1 MIQKI
6 PIIFSRTDLK
16 VDTKVSKK
24 NDVGEFIAVFNK
36 LYESSVYYTS
46 DYLNVI
52 AALDSFL
59 WEHEMY
65 ANNKVDVNKFE
76 RDIMYLNEAR
86 VNVPVF
92 YKRKNFGLIK
102 RVDIDNSGVF
112 QQFTV
117 EDLLYK
123 ERDKKAVTI
132 YRCTSKLGDIRLDIE
147 TSGTYTL
154 VKSAKTLIVDESGK
168 NPSIYVDF
176 IKDELGTKEELGKY
190 IPIWDS
196 LTYPGIYNGYIDFIR
211 YIRDDSF
218 DPNTAKVDLNLYADR
233 FNNVMKYP
241 TRVYR
246 GAKLYQ
252 YTSILC
258 EFMSKVNCLCKIS
271 MGDKAPTPTLV
282 LKDNK
287 EFSFEWN

>member
-24 NDVGEFIAVFNK
+24 NDIGEFISVFNK

-46 DYLNVI
+46 DFLNVI

-59 WEHEMY
+59 WEYEMCVQ
-65 ANNKVDVNKFE
+65 NKIDVDKFE
-76 RDIMYLNEAR
+76 RDIKFLNEAR

-102 RVDIDNSGVF
+102 RVDVDNSGIF
-112 QQFTV
+112 QEFTV
-117 EDLLYK
+117 DELFYK
-123 ERDKKAVTI
+123 ARDEKSVTI
-132 YRCTSKLGDIRLDIE
+132 YHCTSKLGDISLNIE

-154 VKSAKTLIVDESGK
+154 IKSAKTLIVDESGK

-176 IKDELGTKEELGKY
+176 VKDALGTKEELSKY
-190 IPIWDS
+190 ISIWDT
-196 LTYPGIYNGYIDFIR
+196 LTYPGIYTGYIDFLRQIK
-211 YIRDDSF
+211 DDSF
-218 DPNTAKVDLNLYADR
+218 DPKTAEVDLNFYADK
-233 FNNVMKYP
+233 FNNVLKYP
-241 TRVYR
+241 TRIYR

-258 EFMSKVNCLCKIS
+258 EFMSKVVCLCKIS

>member
-6 PIIFSRTDLK
+6 PIIFSRKDLK
-16 VDTKVSKK
+16 VDTKISKK
-24 NDVGEFIAVFNK
+24 NDVGEFIVVFNK

-46 DYLNVI
+46 DFLNVV

-65 ANNKVDVNKFE
+65 TNNKIDVDKFE
-76 RDIMYLNEAR
+76 RDIMCLNEAR
-86 VNVPVF
+86 VNVPVL
-92 YKRKNFGLIK
+92 YKRKSFGLVK
-102 RVDIDNSGVF
+102 RVDIDNSGIF
-112 QQFTV
+112 QEFTV
-117 EDLLYK
+117 DDLSYK
-123 ERDKKAVTI
+123 ERDKKSVKMF
-132 YRCTSKLGDIRLDIE
+132 RCTSKLGDISLNID

-154 VKSAKTLIVDESGK
+154 IKSAKTLIVDESGK

-176 IKDELGTKEELGKY
+176 VKDELGTKEELGKY

-196 LTYPGIYNGYIDFIR
+196 LTYPGIYTGYIDFLR
-211 YIRDDSF
+211 YINDKSF
-218 DPNTAKVDLNLYADR
+218 DPKTAKVNLKLYADR

-258 EFMSKVNCLCKIS
+258 EFMSKVSCLCKIS